1 MTPNEARPPTA
12 FISYSHDSPEHQNCV
27 LTLSNRLRS
36 DGIDTILDQYLES
49 PPSEGWPRWMDRL
62 VRDADFVLSV

>member
-12 FISYSHDSPEHQNCV
+12 FISYSNDSPEHQNCV
-27 LTLSNRLRS
+27 LTLSNRLQS

-49 PPSEGWPRWMDRL
+49 PPSEGWPGGWIGSF
-62 VRDADFVLSV
+62 ATPTSC